1 MVFGIDTAISS
12 GGGGGGGGGGWIQI
26 VDITPTGAGAVGSKT
41 YQTALNNILLSCQT
55 DTLNLDVLVHS
66 AGPRVRVNAVTQDL
80 SLLAGTAHYAGVV
93 SIVIPGTST
102 VTATQIM
109 PTNIDGA
116 IAETN
121 VTVTAGP
128 EILTATF
135 TGGYPG
141 SQTELKAGDTFQL
154 VGTTDTPA
162 DAIDILDFGAFTNS
176 LEVIVEDTNFT
187 VTGTIADRGAVVQDL
202 PARIRA
208 RNSFGAFGSTFDTD
222 TAGVVDG
229 VNRVKLN
236 NLYPTATIGVI
247 TYPVSQTA
255 LKGAETAS
263 ISMTTADFDTIN
275 YTSPNGDLSITN
287 PALDEPNKSVQRIA
301 GSYNDSV
308 VNFQVSANR
317 AANDATTTDTAV
329 VVIAN
334 VAAVITVTEP
344 AARLRSGGN
353 DGTAAQNHTITL
365 TSDQDLP
372 TAPSLTTVAGT
383 GTFTTPFA
391 GGPKIWTRTLQ
402 VHDDDTKGT
411 HAWTGLSATNRAGLV
426 TAVITGDGNYTL
438 GGFVARD
445 VGFPSFSQ
453 NGLINVAVVD
463 YTKLQSGIFSSTNQ
477 PGIRNPTQGNTD
489 DLADTYTVTA
499 LGANPTTVF
508 WNDQAAAAAN
518 SGGTALLVALEEVV

>member
-1 MVFGIDTAISS
+1 LDTTIAA
-12 GGGGGGGGGGWIQI
+12 GAGAGGGGWIQI

-41 YQTALNNILLSCQT
+41 YQTALNNILLSCET
-55 DTLNLDVLVHS
+55 DTLNLDVLVES
-66 AGPRVRVNAVTQDL
+66 SGPRVRVNAVTQDL
-80 SLLAGTAHYAGVV
+80 NQLAGTAHYSGVLSV
-93 SIVIPGTST
+93 TIPGSST

-116 IAETN
+116 SAETN
-121 VTVTAGP
+121 VTVSAGP
-128 EILTATF
+128 EVLTATF

-162 DAIDILDFGAFTNS
+162 DAIDILDFGAFAAS
-176 LEVIVEDTNFT
+176 LEVIVESTNFT
-187 VTGTIADRGAVVQDL
+187 VTGTVADRGTSVQDL

-222 TAGVVDG
+222 SAGVVDG
-229 VNRVKLN
+229 THRLKLN

-301 GSYNDSV
+301 GTYNDSV
-308 VNFQVSANR
+308 DNFQVSANR
-317 AANDATTTDTAV
+317 AANDATTVDAAV

-353 DGTAAQNHTITL
+353 DGTAAQDYLITL

-372 TAPSLTTVAGT
+372 TAPSLTTAPST

-402 VHDDDTKGT
+402 VHDNDTKGI
-411 HAWTGLSATNRAGLV
+411 HSWLGLSATNRAGLV
-426 TAVITGDGNYTL
+426 TAVITGDSNYTL

-445 VGFPSFSQ
+445 ITFAAFAQTAFIGT
-453 NGLINVAVVD
+453 AATD
-463 YTKLQSGIFSSTNQ
+463 YSKIQAGVWSSTNQ
-477 PGIRNPTQGNTD
+477 PSIKNAIQGNTD
-489 DLADTYTVTA
+489 DLLHTYTIQTM
-499 LGANPTTVF
+499 GANPATLF
-508 WNDQAAAAAN
+508 WNDLSAAN
-518 SGGTALLVALEEVV
+518 SNSSGTAALLDIEEVV